1 MAAAKNIKNKNEKV
15 NENENEKVNKQK
27 IQSENRQK
35 KLKENIIKTIKTL
48 IFWGIIL
55 AIFRYF
61 FPERFPAAISM
72 SGRYLKE
79 MVLIFPAILIIMG
92 LADRWVPTTLV
103 EKYLGY
109 NSSFKGKFL
118 AVFLGTLPTG
128 PMYVAFPIAAELLRK
143 KASLSNVIIF
153 LGVWASLK
161 IPQIGVEIQFLGLKF
176 SMLRFIFTLISIFV
190 IGIIMEKMIDTQDL
204 NKQI

>member
-1 MAAAKNIKNKNEKV
+1 MTAENVKNQKEK
-15 NENENEKVNKQK
+15 
-27 IQSENRQK
+27 ENRMQTEKQQQELK
-35 KLKENIIKTIKTL
+35 KNVKKVIITL
-48 IFWGIIL
+48 IFWGIVL
-55 AIFRYF
+55 SVFRYI
-61 FPERFPAAISM
+61 FPDRFPAAISM
-72 SGRYLKE
+72 SSRYLKE
-79 MVLIFPAILIIMG
+79 MILVFPAVLIIMG

-161 IPQIGVEIQFLGLKF
+161 VPQLGVEIQFVGLKF
-176 SMLRFIFTLISIFV
+176 SILRFIFTLISIFI
-190 IGIIMEKMIDTQDL
+190 IGILMEKIIDSSEFTEVE
-204 NKQI
+204 

>member
-1 MAAAKNIKNKNEKV
+1 MTAAKNIENKNDKEEYQKKKA
-15 NENENEKVNKQK
+15 EKQK
-27 IQSENRQK
+27 E
-35 KLKENIIKTIKTL
+35 KLKENIKKTIKAL
-48 IFWGIIL
+48 IFWGIIM
-55 AIFRYF
+55 AGFGFF

-79 MVLIFPAILIIMG
+79 MVMIFPAVLVIMG
-92 LADRWVPTTLV
+92 LADRWVPTTMV
-103 EKYLGY
+103 EKHLGH

-161 IPQIGVEIQFLGLKF
+161 VPQLGVEIQFIGLKF
-176 SMLRFIFTLISIFV
+176 SILRFIFTLISIFI
-190 IGIIMEKMIDTQDL
+190 IGIIMEKMIGLDHFNEIK
-204 NKQI
+204 NK

>member
-1 MAAAKNIKNKNEKV
+1 MTAANNIKNQN
-15 NENENEKVNKQK
+15 NRDNKQK
-27 IQSENRQK
+27 MRTEKKQK
-35 KLKENIIKTIKTL
+35 KIKENIKKTIKAL

-55 AIFRYF
+55 VIFRYF
-61 FPERFPAAISM
+61 FPARFPAAISM
-72 SGRYLKE
+72 SSRYLKE
-79 MVLIFPAILIIMG
+79 MVLVFPAVLIIMG

-103 EKYLGY
+103 EKYLGH

-161 IPQIGVEIQFLGLKF
+161 VPQLGIEIQFIGLKF
-176 SMLRFIFTLISIFV
+176 SILRFIFTLISIF
-190 IGIIMEKMIDTQDL
+190 IIALSMEKFIDTSEFS
-204 NKQI
+204 KVE

>member
-1 MAAAKNIKNKNEKV
+1 MTAAKNIEKKSKKENKKRSQAEK
-15 NENENEKVNKQK
+15 E
-27 IQSENRQK
+27 QK
-35 KLKENIIKTIKTL
+35 KLINNVKKTIKTL

-55 AIFRYF
+55 AVFRYL

-72 SGRYLKE
+72 SNRYLKE
-79 MVLIFPAILIIMG
+79 MVMIFPAVLVIMG
-92 LADRWVPTTLV
+92 LADLWVPTTMV
-103 EKYLGY
+103 DKYLGH

-128 PMYVAFPIAAELLRK
+128 PMYIAFPIAAELLRK

-161 IPQIGVEIQFLGLKF
+161 APQLGIEIQFIGLKF
-176 SMLRFIFTLISIFV
+176 SILRFIFTLISIFI
-190 IGIIMEKMIDTQDL
+190 IGIVMEKLIDV
-204 NKQI
+204 

>member
-1 MAAAKNIKNKNEKV
+1 MTAAKNKEKKT
-15 NENENEKVNKQK
+15 EKRDKQK
-27 IQSENRQK
+27 IKAEKQQQ
-35 KLKENIIKTIKTL
+35 KLKENIKKTIKTI

-55 AIFRYF
+55 AGFRYF
-61 FPERFPAAISM
+61 FPDRFPAAISM
-72 SGRYLKE
+72 SARYLKE
-79 MVLIFPAILIIMG
+79 MVFIFPAVLIIMG

-143 KASLSNVIIF
+143 KASLSNIIIF

-161 IPQIGVEIQFLGLKF
+161 IPQLGVEIQFLGLKF
-176 SMLRFIFTLISIFV
+176 SMLRFTFTLISIFA
-190 IGIIMEKMIDTQDL
+190 IGIIMEKMIDSQDL
-204 NKQI
+204 NKEI

>member
-1 MAAAKNIKNKNEKV
+1 MAAADNIENQNKKIEKEKMMAEKKRQKFNQNIK
-15 NENENEKVNKQK
+15 
-27 IQSENRQK
+27 
-35 KLKENIIKTIKTL
+35 KTIKTI
-48 IFWGIIL
+48 IFWTLIL
-55 AIFRYF
+55 LAFRFF

-72 SGRYLKE
+72 SSRYLKE
-79 MVLIFPAILIIMG
+79 MIFVFPAVLVIMG
-92 LADRWVPTTLV
+92 LADRWVPTSMV
-103 EKYLGY
+103 EKYLGH

-161 IPQIGVEIQFLGLKF
+161 VPQLGVEIQFVGLKF
-176 SMLRFIFTLISIFV
+176 SILRFIFTLISIFI
-190 IGIIMEKMIDTQDL
+190 IGILMEKIIDTSEFTGAE
-204 NKQI
+204 